1 MSATIQTYHL
11 EHGNDVVDQDTSQEI
26 CVKKSYVGSYE
37 SMVAWRGQYLEWL
50 DFASLH
56 GSYRIALTSMSR
68 TWNLSIFFSDIR
80 DAVIFKLIWG

>member
-37 SMVAWRGQYLEWL
+37 SMVAWR
-50 DFASLH
+50 
-56 GSYRIALTSMSR
+56 
-68 TWNLSIFFSDIR
+68 
-80 DAVIFKLIWG
+80 